1 MISSTGQ
8 SIVRLILK
16 TIFIIKHVHFKLN
29 NLRQIKLFC
38 EVEQWD
44 IVQEKMDFVVRMAE
58 FRWPNPNPAVL
69 WSQCVQDV
77 GRREEKAV
85 GGKKLQ
91 REQADLHHIWS

>member
-1 MISSTGQ
+1 M
-8 SIVRLILK
+8 
-16 TIFIIKHVHFKLN
+16 HFKLN

-69 WSQCVQDV
+69 
-77 GRREEKAV
+77 
-85 GGKKLQ
+85 
-91 REQADLHHIWS
+91 